1 MIADT
6 IIVVMMVIPS
16 SPQPKEN
23 RFAELFKE
31 ADAAFEKEYN
41 LKDKLKEASRQS
53 AISAEE
59 KTAKQR
65 DKALK
70 SVDFMETYQIYLKKR
85 QYGTSYLLP
94 QEDMPLQGM

>member
-41 LKDKLKEASRQS
+41 LKEKLKEASRQA
-53 AISAEE
+53 AISADE

-65 DKALK
+65 EEALK
-70 SVDFMETYQIYLKKR
+70 GVDFMEIYKMYFK
-85 QYGTSYLLP
+85 
-94 QEDMPLQGM
+94 